1 MFNKYGYPQLAF
13 SAVTDRAPE
22 LAKRWPNSF
31 WFLGTSAQYVDS
43 LAQLLKK
50 LRDEGKINANVAMIS
65 VADGF
70 GIDLSGAARKGFADA
85 GFKLSYDK
93 SYPVGTQDL
102 APIIADAKAS
112 GADTFVAFSYPPD
125 TMALTEQSK
134 VASFAP
140 KVMFLG
146 VGVGFPL
153 YPQRFGADTEGI
165 ISLGGWS
172 RDNASTQ
179 AYAKKHQEMFNRG
192 PDRWG
197 SQVGYASLQ
206 MLEQAVERVGK
217 IDREAIVKELQ
228 TGTFDT
234 VIGKIKLENNMPK
247 DAFWHI
253 GQWQDGFFVGIAPQ
267 RVRACHRRDAEAGL
281 QAVAVFGKGGGS
293 RAAVSSRGWLETATE
308 PGRAGCG
315 GPATRSMLI
324 EVVLTGLTLGGMY
337 ALTAMGLTLQYGVAR
352 IMNLSYGELLIAAA
366 FAALWFYHGAG
377 RQPTPRPGRR
387 PADCL
392 CRELRGLPPPAAA
405 AGPTG
410 EDPRRARGRQHP
422 RHLRPAVRHPGRPA
436 GDLRRRLLQLFLPR
450 RSREVLGA
458 TVAANRLLALPMG
471 VRHRA
476 RPLPRPDADPD
487 TAPPS
492 GRSRSIR

>member
-1 MFNKYGYPQLAF
+1 MDRRQAILLALTAAMVAGAPGVAAAQDKIRVGYAISKSGPNAGGANITQIPNYEMWVKEVNAKGGLMLSSVGKRVPIEVIEYDDRSNAEEAIRAVERLITQDKVDLLFPPWGTGLNLAVGPVFNKHGYPQLAF

-22 LAKRWPNSF
+22 LVKRWPNSF

-43 LAQLLKK
+43 LTALLKK
-50 LRDEGKINANVAMIS
+50 LREEGKINANIAMIS

-85 GFKLSYDK
+85 SFKLSYDK

-102 APIIADAKAS
+102 APIIADAKGS

-153 YPQRFGADTEGI
+153 YPQRFGADTEGV

-172 RDNASTQ
+172 RDNASTE
-179 AYAKKHQEMFNRG
+179 AYAKKHTEMFGRG

-217 IDREAIVKELQ
+217 IDRAAIIKELQ

-234 VIGKIKLENNMPK
+234 VIGKVKLENNMPK

-253 GQWQDGFFVGIAPQ
+253 GQWQNGFFVGIAPQ
-267 RVRACHRRDAEAGL
+267 RAG
-281 QAVAVFGKGGGS
+281 VGS
-293 RAAVSSRGWLETATE
+293 IVT
-308 PGRAGCG
+308 PK
-315 GPATRSMLI
+315 PAWK
-324 EVVLTGLTLGGMY
+324 
-337 ALTAMGLTLQYGVAR
+337 Q
-352 IMNLSYGELLIAAA
+352 
-366 FAALWFYHGAG
+366 
-377 RQPTPRPGRR
+377 
-387 PADCL
+387 
-392 CRELRGLPPPAAA
+392 
-405 AGPTG
+405 
-410 EDPRRARGRQHP
+410 
-422 RHLRPAVRHPGRPA
+422 
-436 GDLRRRLLQLFLPR
+436 
-450 RSREVLGA
+450 
-458 TVAANRLLALPMG
+458 
-471 VRHRA
+471 
-476 RPLPRPDADPD
+476 
-487 TAPPS
+487 
-492 GRSRSIR
+492 